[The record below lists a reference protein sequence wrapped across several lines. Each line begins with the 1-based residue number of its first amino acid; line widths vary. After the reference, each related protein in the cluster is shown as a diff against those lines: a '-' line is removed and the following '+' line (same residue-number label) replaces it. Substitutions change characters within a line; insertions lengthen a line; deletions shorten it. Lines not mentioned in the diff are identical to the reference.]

1 MRITI
6 ANHKGGVGKTTTA
19 INLSGFLAEMGYR
32 TLLIDMDSQAASTQ
46 GLGFDRGLLEYT
58 IYDSLLEDGP
68 LKPLK
73 TSVEN
78 LDLVPANL
86 DLAGA
91 TLELSG
97 QVGREHVLSTLLT
110 NLLDKDHYDYVL
122 LDCPPSLDVL
132 TLNALVASDSVL
144 VPLQP
149 EYYALN
155 GLTQLLKVLDR
166 SKIRLGVNLRRFFL
180 ITMYSGT
187 NLHKMVHQTAIE
199 RLHKP
204 EADSILF
211 ETLIPRNI
219 SLAEAPVEG
228 LPISIYAPDSSG
240 GIAYRQL
247 AEEVVKYNAER

>member
-19 INLSGFLAEMGYR
+19 INLSGYLAEMGHR
-32 TLLIDMDSQAASTQ
+32 TLLIDVDSQAACTQ
-46 GLGFDRGLLEYT
+46 GLGFDRGSLEYT
-58 IYDSLLEDGP
+58 IYDSLLDDVP
-68 LKPLK
+68 LRPLPTTIEK
-73 TSVEN
+73 
-78 LDLVPANL
+78 LDLIPANL

-97 QVGREHVLSTLLT
+97 QVGRDHILSTLLT
-110 NLLDKDHYDYVL
+110 NLLDKEHYDYVI

-149 EYYALN
+149 EYYALD
-155 GLTQLLKVLDR
+155 GLNQLLKVLDR
-166 SKIRLGVNLRRFFL
+166 SKIRLGVSLRRFYL
-180 ITMYSGT
+180 ITMYSPT

-204 EADSILF
+204 EDQSIVF
-211 ETLIPRNI
+211 ETVIPRNI
-219 SLAEAPVEG
+219 TLAEAPLEG
-228 LPISIYAPDSSG
+228 LPIHIYAPDSTG

-247 AEEVVKYNAER
+247 AEEVVKYNAAR